1 MPATFQ
7 PRRVADQDARIRR
20 IEDALTTLTQELQQA
35 PQDAMA
41 DTKPPAVHVESAG
54 SMADLD
60 DAEPEGEIDGNL
72 LVWISPNWLNLM
84 QVDGSGTPTA
94 YLHLQAGTAAA
105 GTASLKIP
113 AGVVLTTPEAGAIE
127 LDSGGELYF
136 TRAAARL
143 KVLLSTLLDGT
154 SIVGGTS
161 TGTQLLTA
169 ANQKLGVMGAAPI
182 ARPAAYTLAGSATRT
197 FPADPSV
204 SYTGIDNAQPATPYA
219 SVADLNTLRGAVSA
233 LEGVVRQLTQDL
245 GEVAGYGFLDVTP

>member
-1 MPATFQ
+1 MPEVFQ
-7 PRRVADQDARIRR
+7 PRRVADMDARVRR
-20 IEDALTTLTQELQQA
+20 IEDALTSLTQALQQA
-35 PQDAMA
+35 AVDVQADA
-41 DTKPPAVHVESAG
+41 KPPAVHVESAG
-54 SMADLD
+54 SVADLD

-72 LVWISPNWLNLM
+72 LVWISPNWINLM

-143 KVLLSTLLDGT
+143 KFLLSTPLDGT
-154 SIVGGTS
+154 VVTLP
-161 TGTQLLTA
+161 TGTGFQLGSA
-169 ANQKLGVMGAAPI
+169 ANQKFSVLGAAPI

-219 SVADLNTLRGAVSA
+219 SVADLNTLRGVVSA
-233 LEGVVRQLTQDL
+233 LEGVVRQLAQDL